1 MKTPSS
7 TSEDLAR
14 QATASTTEPREW
26 CGMSTD
32 EAKTRGPPVTMTFA
46 MF

>member
-1 MKTPSS
+1 M
-7 TSEDLAR
+7 
-14 QATASTTEPREW
+14 ASIAEPMEW

-32 EAKTRGPPVTMTFA
+32 EAKTRGPLVTMTFA